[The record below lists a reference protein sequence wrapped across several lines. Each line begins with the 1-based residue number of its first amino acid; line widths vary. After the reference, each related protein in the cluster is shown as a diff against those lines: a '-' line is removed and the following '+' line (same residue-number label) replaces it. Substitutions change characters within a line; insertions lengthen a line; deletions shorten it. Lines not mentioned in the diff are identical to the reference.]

1 MSLRLPGRLSR
12 ELGAA
17 DPAAGKDRAEAAAEQ
32 KAEEADRD
40 LWGQT
45 D

>member
-1 MSLRLPGRLSR
+1 MSPCLPEEPSR

-17 DPAAGKDRAEAAAEQ
+17 DPAAGKDRAEVAAEQ
-32 KAEEADRD
+32 KAEEADSD
-40 LWGQT
+40 LWGQA